1 MRAELL
7 ERLASVDRLGD
18 HAHVRLSR
26 DKVSNAPTDEP
37 VIVDRQDADY
47 IGVIAHNCGLLGVAV
62 TAFDSQE
69 RLAFS
74 AVS

>member
-37 VIVDRQDADY
+37 VIVDRQDPDY
-47 IGVIAHNCGLLGVAV
+47 GGVVAHDFDFLGLAV
-62 TAFDSQE
+62 NALASQE
-69 RLAFS
+69 RLALF